1 MSLTSSLLVV
11 AFKCYE
17 REVALGNPKFCYF
30 VLLGLLSDLEQLV
43 FALDSSWR
51 VVVSLRQS
59 SSVLGTDS
67 SLAHLLDDCKGVSRA
82 LILTC
87 QCTYNSDTRGLQPST
102 MRFSHSGSYCHFLQ
116 KPQLHCI
123 MYRLLQIFL
132 IPVQNLYLFAFSFFS

>member
-17 REVALGNPKFCYF
+17 REMAVGNPKFCYC

-59 SSVLGTDS
+59 SSVLDTHS
-67 SLAHLLDDCKGVSRA
+67 SLAHLLDVCKGVSRA

-87 QCTYNSDTRGLQPST
+87 QCT
-102 MRFSHSGSYCHFLQ
+102 
-116 KPQLHCI
+116 
-123 MYRLLQIFL
+123 L
-132 IPVQNLYLFAFSFFS
+132 IPEHCSPVLQHNAFLTFRSATATSCKSHNYTALCIDYSRYF

>member
-87 QCTYNSDTRGLQPST
+87 QCTYNSDTRGLQPGPPARCVFHIQVATATSCK
-102 MRFSHSGSYCHFLQ
+102 SHNYTAL
-116 KPQLHCI
+116 CI
-123 MYRLLQIFL
+123 DYSRYF
-132 IPVQNLYLFAFSFFS
+132 